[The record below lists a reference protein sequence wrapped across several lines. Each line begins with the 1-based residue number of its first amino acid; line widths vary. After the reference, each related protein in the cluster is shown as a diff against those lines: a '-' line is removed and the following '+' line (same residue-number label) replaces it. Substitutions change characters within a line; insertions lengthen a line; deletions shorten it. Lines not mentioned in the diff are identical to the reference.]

1 MEPVQTTTSGI
12 CPPHHWVIGNEA
24 TEQGTVERWSC
35 QRCSAVRERALARRR
50 PLLDGS
56 RRYIGG
62 DGDPFGAAFGQSGE
76 RVA

>member
-1 MEPVQTTTSGI
+1 MELAPVTTSGI
-12 CPPHHWVIGNEA
+12 CPPHHWLIGNEA

-35 QRCSAVRERALARRR
+35 HRCGAVRERPVARRR
-50 PLLDGS
+50 HLLDGS

-62 DGDPFGAAFGQSGE
+62 DGDAIGAVLGSMGE